1 MDYKI
6 EDINLQAKLEEL
18 NLKLPSTLTFFSRE
32 YRRGKAERGLC
43 FYR

>member
-18 NLKLPSTLTFFSRE
+18 NLKLPSTLTFFQRISKR
-32 YRRGKAERGLC
+32 
-43 FYR
+43 